1 VAKWLL
7 LLLLLVAVVAALS
20 TTGVLA
26 SARDAPRRVERLVGD
41 GASSARQADE
51 QVSQYE
57 FNAIAPGTSERR
69 LRALV
74 GEPASRQS
82 AEIEGIVVECWYYGV
97 ARATGA
103 YQFCFQNRV
112 LKTKTRYNAW
122 RAPRRRR

>member
-7 LLLLLVAVVAALS
+7 FLLLLVAVVAALS

-26 SARDAPRRVERLVGD
+26 SVRDAPRRVERLVGD
-41 GASSARQADE
+41 GVSSARQADE
-51 QVSQYE
+51 QLSQYE
-57 FNAIAPGTSERR
+57 FNSISAGTSERR

-74 GEPASRQS
+74 GDPASRQS
-82 AEIEGIVVECWYYGV
+82 ARVEGIGVECWYYGV

-103 YQFCFQNRV
+103 YQFCFQNGV

-122 RAPRRRR
+122 RATR